1 MDPKDEREIEQALA
15 ALASNRELD
24 PMPADVA
31 SRFDAHLKTLLA
43 KDAVIIRTDRFK
55 KSWSSRI
62 VKSSSWGAAA
72 SVLSVVA
79 LVGVSNFTNDGIS
92 LIPAITDEEI
102 VQPTTPLAPAETDD
116 ESSENIE
123 PTSPA
128 KSPEIASTPVPQDGG
143 TIYGNGEDV
152 GADPTQSVRSTN
164 SGANY
169 GGYLGPIA
177 EKILPLELPGS
188 LSGLS
193 SSNQACIKSLGISN
207 IAIGIDSGTYK
218 GSKITA
224 YWIATGIFKRGAI
237 LVSPGCKKITFVK
250 E

>member
-31 SRFDAHLKTLLA
+31 SRFDAHLKSLLA
-43 KDAVIIRTDRFK
+43 KDSVIIRTDRFE

-62 VKSSSWGAAA
+62 VKSSSWVAAA

-123 PTSPA
+123 WWNHLW
-128 KSPEIASTPVPQDGG
+128 Q
-143 TIYGNGEDV
+143 
-152 GADPTQSVRSTN
+152 
-164 SGANY
+164 
-169 GGYLGPIA
+169 
-177 EKILPLELPGS
+177 
-188 LSGLS
+188 
-193 SSNQACIKSLGISN
+193 
-207 IAIGIDSGTYK
+207 
-218 GSKITA
+218 
-224 YWIATGIFKRGAI
+224 W
-237 LVSPGCKKITFVK
+237 
-250 E
+250 

>member
-1 MDPKDEREIEQALA
+1 MDPKNEREIEQALA
-15 ALASNRELD
+15 ALATNRELD

-31 SRFDAHLKTLLA
+31 SRFDAHLNSLLA
-43 KDAVIIRTDRFK
+43 KDAVIIRTDRFE

-62 VKSSSWGAAA
+62 VKSSSWVAAA
-72 SVLSVVA
+72 SVLTVVA

-102 VQPTTPLAPAETDD
+102 VEPTNPLAPEETDNESSEIVEPTTPT
-116 ESSENIE
+116 
-123 PTSPA
+123 

-143 TIYGNGEDV
+143 TVYGNGEDV
-152 GADPTQSVRSTN
+152 GNDQTQSVQSTN

-188 LSGLS
+188 ISGLS
-193 SSNQACIKSLGISN
+193 SANQACIKSLGISN

-224 YWIATGIFKRGAI
+224 YWIATGIFERGAI